1 MMAVVL
7 HCAVLMAVVVPAL
20 GGQSV
25 TAVHDGVDITR
36 DITCSPLANNTRIG
50 QGDGCG
56 SVAVASAEKCC
67 SQCILNPCCL
77 AFTYARGTCY
87 FKNNTEGRC
96 VIFLNFF

>member
-1 MMAVVL
+1 M
-7 HCAVLMAVVVPAL
+7 MAVVVPAL

-25 TAVHDGVDITR
+25 KAPRSAVHDGV

-87 FKNNTEGRC
+87 FKNNTEGSA
-96 VIFLNFF
+96 